1 MMTRRFRTISV
12 VWLGAA
18 LSWSAPVAG
27 QSVSGSVVEAASAEP
42 IPGTFVVLLDTTGA
56 ERARGL
62 TTQSGTF
69 RLDAP
74 GSGSYRIRVERIG
87 IANVTS
93 ARFTIGDREAVSRRI
108 RVPLSPV
115 RLTNIEVSAEAQ
127 CEMLQEDAV
136 VLIRVWEEARKA
148 LEATFWTGRQTYYR
162 FDALL
167 SRRDLDRRGTPISEP
182 ELESIR
188 LYGQR
193 PFRSARADD
202 LAFGGWV
209 QPVGSGNV
217 KFHAPDAEVLLSESF
232 RRRHCYSLRREI
244 VDGRERIGVQ
254 FVPLAERRLPDISGV
269 LWIDAESAELKSL
282 DFRYEV
288 LDLPFDTEGV
298 GGHVEFDRL
307 PDGAWI
313 VRRWI
318 IRTPIA
324 RFTRSRTF
332 SGRRRG
338 RIMQL
343 VGLYEEGQQV
353 TAVWRTGDLAAGP
366 DDELPQ
372 GVPAVNAPTDELI
385 VRYPTGS

>member
-1 MMTRRFRTISV
+1 MMTRRFGTIAFIC
-12 VWLGAA
+12 LGAA
-18 LSWSAPVAG
+18 LSWPASVAG
-27 QSVSGSVVEAASAEP
+27 QTVSGSVVEAASAEP
-42 IPGTFVVLLDTTGA
+42 LPGAFVVLLDAAGT

-69 RLDAP
+69 RLGVP
-74 GSGSYRIRVERIG
+74 GPGSYRIRVERIG
-87 IANVTS
+87 IVDVTTAS
-93 ARFTIGDREAVSRRI
+93 FTIGVQEAVSRQI
-108 RVPLSPV
+108 RVPVSPV

-127 CEMLQEDAV
+127 CEMLQEDAA

-148 LEATFWTGRQTYYR
+148 LEATSWTGRQTYYR

-167 SRRDLDRRGTPISEP
+167 SRQDLDRRGTPIGEP

-209 QPVGSGNV
+209 QPAGNGGV

-254 FVPLAERRLPDISGV
+254 FEPLAERRLPDISGV
-269 LWIDAESAELKSL
+269 LWIDAASAELQSL

-288 LDLPFDTEGV
+288 LDLPFATEGL

-307 PDGAWI
+307 PNGAWI
-313 VRRWI
+313 VRRWT

-324 RFTRSRTF
+324 QFTQSRSF
-332 SGRRRG
+332 SGRRGTVRM
-338 RIMQL
+338 RL
-343 VGLYEEGQQV
+343 TGLYEEGQQV
-353 TAVWRTGDLAAGP
+353 TAVWRTSDLAAGP
-366 DDELPQ
+366 ENEIPE
-372 GVPAVNAPTDELI
+372 GVPAVNAPTDRLI
-385 VRYPTGS
+385 IRYPVGD